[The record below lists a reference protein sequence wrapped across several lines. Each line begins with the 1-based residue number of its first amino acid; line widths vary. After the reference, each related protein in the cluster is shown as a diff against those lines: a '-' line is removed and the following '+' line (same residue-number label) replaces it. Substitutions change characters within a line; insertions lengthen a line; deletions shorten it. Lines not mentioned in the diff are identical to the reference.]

1 MLWYKSWLETR
12 WRFLIGLALLM
23 CTAAAVVFA
32 YPRVVKL
39 LPMALTAD
47 VGSELGRRIREAA
60 EIQGTYRG
68 YLWQQWF
75 GQNLANL
82 LSIFAVVLGT
92 GGLLS
97 QASKGG
103 ALFSLSMPVSRNR
116 MLGVR
121 AATGLGELL
130 VLAFVPSLLLP
141 LLSPLV
147 GQSYAIGDAL
157 VHSGSTFIQGAVLFS
172 ATFLLSTVFSDVWRP
187 LLIVLCGAAV
197 VAFCDQVF
205 FGASQYSLFRI
216 MSAES
221 YFRGGGLPWLGLLAG
236 VLVSAAMLYG
246 AAANISRR
254 DF

>member
-1 MLWYKSWLETR
+1 MLLYKSWLETR

-23 CTAAAVVFA
+23 CTAATVVFA

-47 VGSELGRRIREAA
+47 VSSELGRRIREAA
-60 EIQGTYRG
+60 EIQRTYRG

-103 ALFSLSMPVSRNR
+103 ALFTLSMPVSRNR
-116 MLGVR
+116 ILGVR

-130 VLAFVPSLLLP
+130 VLAVLPSLLLP
-141 LLSPLV
+141 LLSPLI
-147 GQSYAIGDAL
+147 GQS
-157 VHSGSTFIQGAVLFS
+157 
-172 ATFLLSTVFSDVWRP
+172 
-187 LLIVLCGAAV
+187 
-197 VAFCDQVF
+197 
-205 FGASQYSLFRI
+205 
-216 MSAES
+216 
-221 YFRGGGLPWLGLLAG
+221 
-236 VLVSAAMLYG
+236 
-246 AAANISRR
+246 
-254 DF
+254 